1 MAHRKPHA
9 QWTKSPYPG
18 IKGAAVLTGR
28 TVTLFDQVKEVK
40 TRDVEKTGTD
50 IAKEEAE
57 EKEEVWMLQRK

>member
-1 MAHRKPHA
+1 MAHRKPPA
-9 QWTKSPYPG
+9 QWTKSPYPR
-18 IKGAAVLTGR
+18 IKGVAVLTGR
-28 TVTLFDQVKEVK
+28 IVTFDQVKEVK

>member
-1 MAHRKPHA
+1 MAHRKPPA
-9 QWTKSPYPG
+9 QWAKSPYPR
-18 IKGAAVLTGR
+18 IKGVAVLTR
-28 TVTLFDQVKEVK
+28 RIVTFDQVKEVK